1 MSDRRN
7 VLSRRFII
15 LIALN
20 LLCLL
25 TACSPATKYVLVTD
39 RSDVNFAD
47 VDRFYLCLAA
57 DDAKRVTGMLNLRTG
72 SEVGKYEQTRTKVT
86 DPLEQILFDLIK
98 ANYASARAGLDSR
111 GDTLPSYLRLLL
123 KADLAYETGSQKI
136 PTTELVQMYQDAYEN
151 QACDL
156 NKDLIKI
163 RIRQVRYGR

>member
-1 MSDRRN
+1 MFYPCN
-7 VLSRRFII
+7 AISRRFNIFMVSS
-15 LIALN
+15 
-20 LLCLL
+20 LLCLF

-47 VDRFYLCLAA
+47 GDRFYLCLLT
-57 DDAKRVTGMLNLRTG
+57 DDAKQVNGMLNLRTA
-72 SEVGKYEQTRTKVT
+72 SEVKKYEQMRTKVA

-98 ANYASARAGLDSR
+98 SNYALAQFKLDKQ
-111 GDTLPSYLRLLL
+111 GDKLPLYLRLLL
-123 KADLAYETGSQKI
+123 RADLAYENDSRKLSATQ
-136 PTTELVQMYQDAYEN
+136 LVQMYQDAYEN